1 MVGELG
7 QQQRELLQVDAA
19 AVHDALL
26 GAAAVPGAAGGRGR
40 GSAPPL
46 GGALGEIGGG
56 GGAAQSQEPQR
67 QQRPAAGRHRPCKP
81 RERGVSP
88 MRPSPGG
95 PVPSET
101 PRGSP
106 AAAPLPARV
115 IYCVFFFFIH

>member
-26 GAAAVPGAAGGRGR
+26 GAAAVPRAAGGRGR

-56 GGAAQSQEPQR
+56 GGGAAQSQEPQR
-67 QQRPAAGRHRPCKP
+67 QQRPAAGRHRPWKP
-81 RERGVSP
+81 KELGVSTT
-88 MRPSPGG
+88 RPSPGG
-95 PVPSET
+95 PIPSET

-106 AAAPLPARV
+106 AAAPLPAHV
-115 IYCVFFFFIH
+115 IYCVFLY